1 MPRFL
6 VGLPRA
12 RVGGASQIYSQRSSS
27 SGEMQIVFKFQT
39 NSGGFFVFLFL
50 GTVTYPV
57 NWKACALAKVCV
69 RAVEVLVSC
78 HLG

>member
-12 RVGGASQIYSQRSSS
+12 RVGGASQIYSQLSSS

-39 NSGGFFVFLFL
+39 NSGGFFVFRFW
-50 GTVTYPV
+50 VQ
-57 NWKACALAKVCV
+57 
-69 RAVEVLVSC
+69 
-78 HLG
+78 